1 MSRGTAYY
9 DLPNGERIEL
19 PTTMPDVEEVPGP
32 LCDGKFE
39 LPEAVKEMFKW
50 MDETFGTWE
59 SDFSSFKIWMKL
71 RKNFNPPVRW
81 EAMQD
86 KRRNPKPLGRNT
98 YLYKARK
105 IKSLAR
111 STHTRVSAVSH
122 WSGKLHTAP
131 GLLGGHRKLKN
142 FRLPLQR
149 NTSRKGKNMKIDV
162 VKIALVA
169 VMIAGIQVNV
179 LYHRIDDLE
188 CQRDIY
194 KSRYEDWEGVS
205 KEIAEYADTLR
216 DSLKARDRLDGKL
229 LVEDAGD
236 FLCTAYCTEKREHIC
251 GTGTGIT
258 SSGAPVE
265 ADVTVAADPD
275 VFPFGTV
282 LYIEDVGVRIV
293 QDKGAG
299 IQGKHLDIAV
309 SGSHEDALS
318 WQGYGTHR
326 VWIIQEAAK

>member
-1 MSRGTAYY
+1 MKVETISKAIIAALLAAELASCTKAA
-9 DLPNGERIEL
+9 LMQNRI
-19 PTTMPDVEEVPGP
+19 T
-32 LCDGKFE
+32 
-39 LPEAVKEMFKW
+39 
-50 MDETFGTWE
+50 
-59 SDFSSFKIWMKL
+59 
-71 RKNFNPPVRW
+71 
-81 EAMQD
+81 
-86 KRRNPKPLGRNT
+86 
-98 YLYKARK
+98 
-105 IKSLAR
+105 
-111 STHTRVSAVSH
+111 
-122 WSGKLHTAP
+122 
-131 GLLGGHRKLKN
+131 
-142 FRLPLQR
+142 
-149 NTSRKGKNMKIDV
+149 
-162 VKIALVA
+162 
-169 VMIAGIQVNV
+169 
-179 LYHRIDDLE
+179 DLE
-188 CQRDIY
+188 TQRDIY
-194 KSRYEDWEGVS
+194 KSMYKDWKGAAGEVAG
-205 KEIAEYADTLR
+205 YADTLR

>member
-1 MSRGTAYY
+1 MKICESKPVICRASGQASADTL
-9 DLPNGERIEL
+9 DNTCPCL
-19 PTTMPDVEEVPGP
+19 T
-32 LCDGKFE
+32 CDH
-39 LPEAVKEMFKW
+39 EAPIVAGSYCLAGNMI
-50 MDETFGTWE
+50 D
-59 SDFSSFKIWMKL
+59 
-71 RKNFNPPVRW
+71 
-81 EAMQD
+81 
-86 KRRNPKPLGRNT
+86 RNT
-98 YLYKARK
+98 
-105 IKSLAR
+105 
-111 STHTRVSAVSH
+111 
-122 WSGKLHTAP
+122 
-131 GLLGGHRKLKN
+131 
-142 FRLPLQR
+142 
-149 NTSRKGKNMKIDV
+149 
-162 VKIALVA
+162 
-169 VMIAGIQVNV
+169 GIQTSV
-179 LYHRIDDLE
+179 LYHRVNDLE

-258 SSGAPVE
+258 ASGAPVE

>member
-81 EAMQD
+81 EAVQD

-111 STHTRVSAVSH
+111 STHTRAS
-122 WSGKLHTAP
+122 LH
-131 GLLGGHRKLKN
+131 
-142 FRLPLQR
+142 
-149 NTSRKGKNMKIDV
+149 KGKQKGTEEQC
-162 VKIALVA
+162 K
-169 VMIAGIQVNV
+169 
-179 LYHRIDDLE
+179 H
-188 CQRDIY
+188 
-194 KSRYEDWEGVS
+194 YEKNS
-205 KEIAEYADTLR
+205 AADT
-216 DSLKARDRLDGKL
+216 KHG
-229 LVEDAGD
+229 
-236 FLCTAYCTEKREHIC
+236 
-251 GTGTGIT
+251 
-258 SSGAPVE
+258 SSR
-265 ADVTVAADPD
+265 T
-275 VFPFGTV
+275 
-282 LYIEDVGVRIV
+282 
-293 QDKGAG
+293 
-299 IQGKHLDIAV
+299 
-309 SGSHEDALS
+309 
-318 WQGYGTHR
+318 
-326 VWIIQEAAK
+326 